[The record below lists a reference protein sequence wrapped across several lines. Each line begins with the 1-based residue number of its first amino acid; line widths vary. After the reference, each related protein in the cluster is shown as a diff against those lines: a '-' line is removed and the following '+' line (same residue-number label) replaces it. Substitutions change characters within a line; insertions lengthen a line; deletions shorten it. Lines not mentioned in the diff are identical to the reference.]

1 MGQPADVLR
10 FDQVELR
17 RWRVDDIE
25 TLHRTITESRDHL
38 LPWMPFAATH
48 DRKQGEGFLA
58 YSEEQ
63 WGTGQ
68 EYNYAITS
76 GGVVVGSCGLHRRIG
91 PAGLDIGYWLHH
103 AWTGKGL
110 ATMAAAALV
119 QAGRDLPGIDR
130 IEIHHDAAN
139 SASGAVARRLGF
151 TEVERIRVPGGPEA
165 PGETGVQVRWRLQ
178 IGPRRTSG
186 SVTDARLG

>member
-17 RWRVDDIE
+17 RWRGDDIE
-25 TLHRTITESRDHL
+25 SLHRVITESRDHL

-48 DRKQGEGFLA
+48 DRKQGEGFQA
-58 YSEEQ
+58 HSEEQ
-63 WGTGQ
+63 WASGQ
-68 EYNYAITS
+68 AYNYAITS

-91 PAGLDIGYWLHH
+91 SGGLDIGYWLHH

-119 QAGRDLPGIDR
+119 QAGRELPGIDR
-130 IEIHHDAAN
+130 VEIHHDEAN
-139 SASGAVARRLGF
+139 SASGAIARRLGF
-151 TEVERIRVPGGPEA
+151 TEVERVRVPDGPEA
-165 PGETGVQVRWRLQ
+165 PGETGVHVRWRLQ
-178 IGPRRTSG
+178 IRSDTAHSRLPA
-186 SVTDARLG
+186 AR

>member
-25 TLHRTITESRDHL
+25 ALHRAITESRDHL

-58 YSEEQ
+58 RSEEQ
-63 WGTGQ
+63 WASGEAYG
-68 EYNYAITS
+68 YAITS
-76 GGVVVGSCGLHRRIG
+76 GGVVIGSCGLHRRIAPG
-91 PAGLDIGYWLHH
+91 GLEIGYWLHH
-103 AWTGKGL
+103 AWTGRGL
-110 ATMAAAALV
+110 ATMATAALV
-119 QAGRDLPGIDR
+119 QAGQELPGIDHV
-130 IEIHHDAAN
+130 EIHHDEAN

-151 TEVERIRVPGGPEA
+151 AEVERVRVPDGPEA
-165 PGETGVQVRWRLQ
+165 PGETGVEVIWRLQ
-178 IGPRRTSG
+178 IRADKDQRVRGFSEL
-186 SVTDARLG
+186 S